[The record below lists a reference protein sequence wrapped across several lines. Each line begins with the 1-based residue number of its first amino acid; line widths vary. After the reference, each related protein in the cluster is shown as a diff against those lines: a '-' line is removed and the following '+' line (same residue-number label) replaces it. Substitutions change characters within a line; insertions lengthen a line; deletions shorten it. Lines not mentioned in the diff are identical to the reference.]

1 MPRALLEISQSM
13 SSVALK
19 ISLVSGNWVMLLPNF
34 RTATFFL
41 FLIVKNAA
49 SLTGAMNL
57 MLSIQHVLITRP
69 TNIPINAREKRCL
82 NVVKMI
88 SALHLTHSETL
99 KNGKVKTLIADLSLN
114 GLRMK
119 NTSSRQENA
128 RTIKPAFATMDAQ
141 TAATIPIQL
150 VTNASGSHQMPCA
163 VVFEV

>member
-1 MPRALLEISQSM
+1 
-13 SSVALK
+13 
-19 ISLVSGNWVMLLPNF
+19 MLLPNF

-57 MLSIQHVLITRP
+57 MLSIQHVLITRA
-69 TNIPINAREKRCL
+69 TNTPVNAREEISL

-88 SALHLTHSETL
+88 SAFNLTHSGTL
-99 KNGKVKTLIADLSLN
+99 KNGKAKTLIADLSFN
-114 GLRMK
+114 GLRTK
-119 NTSSRQENA
+119 NMSSRKENA
-128 RTIKPAFATMDAQ
+128 RTKNPAFASMDAQ

-150 VTNASGSHQMPCA
+150 VTNACGSHLMPCA